1 MTLVDPAR
9 LTGAARRRARLA
21 PELLVGVGI
30 LLVLLIGSVVT
41 AVFPPY
47 SVSGISD
54 DAFAGPSSAH
64 LLGTDNL
71 GRDMFTR
78 LFVAAGTSLLIAA
91 AAMVV
96 SMVVG
101 TTLGILAAYRGGWVD
116 AVVMRLCD
124 VTMTIPA
131 ILMALIVR
139 VIIGPGIIPLVIAMG
154 IIYTP
159 TFAKI
164 MRAPVLAM
172 RNRDFVVA
180 AQLSGVP
187 GWRIAFGHLLPNA
200 TTPLLV
206 QAAVTASEAVLL
218 EAGLSYLGQ
227 GVQPPNP
234 SLGLM
239 ISEFQKYAQDSPLLI
254 LLPALLIVLIAA
266 GWNLV
271 ADGLQATFAPRG
283 RERYGFLAPRSFLDR
298 VAAVILP
305 ARRAPKE
312 FS

>member
-9 LTGAARRRARLA
+9 LTGAARLRARLA
-21 PELLVGVGI
+21 PEFVVGATI
-30 LLVLLIGSVVT
+30 LLVVLAGSIVT

-54 DAFAGPSSAH
+54 DPFAGPSGAH

-71 GRDMFTR
+71 GRDTFTR
-78 LFVAAGTSLLIAA
+78 LFVAAGTSLMIAA
-91 AAMVV
+91 AATAV
-96 SMVVG
+96 SMIAG
-101 TTLGILAAYRGGWVD
+101 TVLGILAAYRGGWVD

-139 VIIGPGIIPLVIAMG
+139 VIIGPGVVPLIIAMG

-172 RNRDFVVA
+172 RGRDFVVA

-187 GWRIAFGHLLPNA
+187 GWRIALGHLLPNA

-234 SLGLM
+234 SLGMM

-283 RERYGFLAPRSFLDR
+283 RERYAFLAPRSFFDR
-298 VAAVILP
+298 ILSVVVP
-305 ARRAPKE
+305 SRRTVKE